1 MWKNCTQMIKCTGP
15 MDWLEYTWLILTSFG
30 MSGMVLLDNINPGLI
45 NPLSVSLRGSTPK
58 TDDLLFKM
66 RSPPNETDR
75 GFINPG

>member
-1 MWKNCTQMIKCTGP
+1 
-15 MDWLEYTWLILTSFG
+15 

-45 NPLSVSLRGSTPK
+45 NPLFVSLRGSTPK